1 MLLQF
6 HHLYGFMEGSRLRT
20 GAGSMSADS
29 SNEFISILD
38 EKIDM
43 LRHQLSSEQ
52 GPVSCELQQ
61 RIAAALRIR
70 ERFRLTDGSGLQG
83 KPIDVLG
90 EWCRWE
96 RDALAFEAKP

>member
-1 MLLQF
+1 MN
-6 HHLYGFMEGSRLRT
+6 
-20 GAGSMSADS
+20 ADI

-38 EKIDM
+38 KKIDL
-43 LRHQLSSEQ
+43 LRQQLGSGQDPLSR
-52 GPVSCELQQ
+52 ELQE

-70 ERFRLTDGSGLQG
+70 ERFRLTAGTEPRR

-96 RDALAFEAKP
+96 RDALAFEHKP